1 MQKKKKI
8 KIKKKKKIFYLK
20 SIIESRI
27 EVSVSVSIYT
37 YFKISTIYRE
47 VYLFISKNLVY
58 L

>member
-1 MQKKKKI
+1 MNDDPFEDEFECDNEI
-8 KIKKKKKIFYLK
+8 RFIDIL
-20 SIIESRI
+20 ESRI

-37 YFKISTIYRE
+37 YFKISMIYRE

>member
-1 MQKKKKI
+1 MLRKI
-8 KIKKKKKIFYLK
+8 QFTFFKYLL
-20 SIIESRI
+20 ESRI